1 MKLRLS
7 LFIFTVM
14 LLGITVFVVQA
25 QHKEQRKELLGG
37 QASVFNATP
46 NAFGQ
51 PIPGLEREQELL
63 FFVGNSF
70 FNQNWVVAPASTKAR
85 DGLGPLFNAR
95 SCASCHFKDGRGR
108 PPEFDGESPTGL
120 LIRLGLPGQDIYG
133 GRLPEP
139 NYGLQYQD
147 QALDGV
153 AKEGDLQIRYE
164 ELSGA
169 YPDGTPYS
177 LRKPSYGLKNLAYG
191 EMSSEVTLSARVAN
205 QMIGLGLLEAI
216 LGDDLLALADPS
228 DQNND
233 GISGRPNWVWD
244 IQNTQLSLGR
254 FGWKA
259 EQPSI
264 LQQVAGAFSGD
275 IGITSD
281 IMLSDHCTVIQKN
294 CTQALNG
301 SNLANEAEIPAD
313 DFLKV
318 VLYSSSL
325 AVPAQRDFDVPE
337 VMQGET
343 LFASVGCTSC
353 HTENFTT
360 GIHPTIPA
368 LSHQTIRPYTDLLL
382 HDMGEGLA
390 DTLRDFQANG
400 NEWRTPP
407 LWGIGLFPIVNKHTY
422 YLHDGRAR
430 NLEEAILWHGGE
442 ALASKDT
449 FMNLTKQERVAL
461 LTFLNSL

>member
-1 MKLRLS
+1 
-7 LFIFTVM
+7 
-14 LLGITVFVVQA
+14 VV
-25 QHKEQRKELLGG
+25 
-37 QASVFNATP
+37 NATP

-70 FNQNWVVAPASTKAR
+70 FNQNWVAAPASTTAR

-139 NYGLQYQD
+139 MYGFQFQD
-147 QALDGV
+147 QAVEGV
-153 AKEGDLQIRYE
+153 AKEGDLRISYE
-164 ELSGA
+164 ELVDA
-169 YPDGTPYS
+169 YSDGTSYT
-177 LRKPSYGLKNLAYG
+177 LRKPRYHLENLAYG
-191 EMSSEVTLSARVAN
+191 EMSSEVRLSARVAN

-216 LGDDLLALADPS
+216 KEDDLFALADPT
-228 DQNND
+228 DHNND

-244 IQNTQLSLGR
+244 IQNTQMYLGR

-281 IMLSDHCTVIQKN
+281 IMVHDHCTLLQQECLQAPN
-294 CTQALNG
+294 GTNTQG
-301 SNLANEAEIPAD
+301 EAEIPAD

-325 AVPAQRDFDVPE
+325 AVPAQRDFDSPE
-337 VMQGET
+337 VLQGET
-343 LFASVGCTSC
+343 LFAQVDCTAC
-353 HTENFTT
+353 HTESYTT
-360 GIHPTIPA
+360 GIHPSIPA

-382 HDMGEGLA
+382 HDMGDELA
-390 DTLRDFQANG
+390 DGLHDFQATG
-400 NEWRTPP
+400 SEWRTPP
-407 LWGIGLFPIVNKHTY
+407 LWGIGLFSTVNKHTY

-442 ALASKDT
+442 AQTSKEKYT
-449 FMNLTKQERVAL
+449 NLTKQARDAL
-461 LTFLNSL
+461 LAFLNSL